1 MDEKD
6 LTIKD
11 LCARIP
17 YGVMVHVHID
27 KDCIDA
33 HNHIHSDYDRTLD
46 TECFNWY
53 VGLDGVTLKPYLRPM
68 EDMDKNEKSDYQY
81 ITEQWMYDAEHTIS
95 ESIDWL
101 NERHFDH
108 RGLIGKGLAIE
119 APKEMYKNKLKL

>member
-1 MDEKD
+1 MTIEEKKLLVRD
-6 LTIKD
+6 LIG
-11 LCARIP
+11 RIP

-33 HNHIHSDYDRTLD
+33 HNHIYSDYDRPLD
-46 TECFNWY
+46 TEFFNWY

-81 ITEQWMYDAEHTIS
+81 ITEQWMYDAEHTIG

-101 NERHFDH
+101 NAHHFDY
-108 RGLIGKGLAIE
+108 RGLIKMGLALE
-119 APKEMYKNKLKL
+119 APEDMYKHE